1 MNWKN
6 TWILVGLAAALFAFI
21 FLFER
26 RLDPTGMVH
35 SAKPLFTKFKP
46 TAATS
51 LTLRRGKQFTLMLES
66 TNEVWTFVKPTVYP
80 AANFAVQNFLETL
93 ERVLPATHITPREIL
108 SRKQTDSDFGFDA
121 PLITL
126 VLERAGES
134 SQQLRFG
141 ARTPAGDQVYVDM
154 IGQPGVF
161 VVGAEM
167 LDRMPLTPHDWRNT
181 ALFHLGD
188 EKPDRFE
195 IVHGN
200 SGFEI
205 RLDPTNRLWR
215 LVRPSHRADQFQVQ
229 QLLDKILAARVVE
242 FISDDAPPD
251 GEAFGLQ
258 TPEYEVTLW
267 SGTLSRKVQFG
278 RSPAS
283 DPSRV
288 YARIVSHN
296 TIVLVPKAAVDVLA
310 ISYTDLRDPL
320 LVSFAPEFVDVVEV
334 RAEESFVLRK
344 DAGGWKAGDVIA
356 DRLFVEEWL
365 TLLSRLEVKSFV
377 KDVVTDFASFGLA
390 PGQRQYSL
398 STVVTNA
405 AGTTNLPIA
414 NVAFGT
420 NAAGIFARRSDEES
434 VYAIGAVEFL
444 HMPGAAW
451 QFRDHRIW
459 NFTTNQV
466 ARIIVRQGDATR
478 EVVRQP
484 DSNWTPGAGWTG
496 DVNPFALE
504 ETTLRLGQLSAVMW
518 LGRGENVREKF
529 GFAPGDP
536 QVTIELRG
544 ENPPSLT
551 VEFGGRSPLLL
562 PYALVTIEGQPLV
575 FEFPWTLYGDLQRYL
590 HLPAPASNPRASA
603 R

>member
-205 RLDPTNRLWR
+205 RLDPTN
-215 LVRPSHRADQFQVQ
+215 
-229 QLLDKILAARVVE
+229 
-242 FISDDAPPD
+242 
-251 GEAFGLQ
+251 
-258 TPEYEVTLW
+258 
-267 SGTLSRKVQFG
+267 
-278 RSPAS
+278 
-283 DPSRV
+283 
-288 YARIVSHN
+288 
-296 TIVLVPKAAVDVLA
+296 
-310 ISYTDLRDPL
+310 
-320 LVSFAPEFVDVVEV
+320 
-334 RAEESFVLRK
+334 
-344 DAGGWKAGDVIA
+344 
-356 DRLFVEEWL
+356 
-365 TLLSRLEVKSFV
+365 
-377 KDVVTDFASFGLA
+377 
-390 PGQRQYSL
+390 
-398 STVVTNA
+398 
-405 AGTTNLPIA
+405 
-414 NVAFGT
+414 
-420 NAAGIFARRSDEES
+420 
-434 VYAIGAVEFL
+434 
-444 HMPGAAW
+444 
-451 QFRDHRIW
+451 
-459 NFTTNQV
+459 
-466 ARIIVRQGDATR
+466 
-478 EVVRQP
+478 
-484 DSNWTPGAGWTG
+484 
-496 DVNPFALE
+496 
-504 ETTLRLGQLSAVMW
+504 
-518 LGRGENVREKF
+518 
-529 GFAPGDP
+529 
-536 QVTIELRG
+536 
-544 ENPPSLT
+544 
-551 VEFGGRSPLLL
+551 
-562 PYALVTIEGQPLV
+562 
-575 FEFPWTLYGDLQRYL
+575 
-590 HLPAPASNPRASA
+590 
-603 R
+603 